1 MTHPDLLMFLDVESI
16 GLHGEGFAV
25 GWVVVNAAGEPQ
37 EAQCWSCPPNS
48 AEGSTSDRAWVAA
61 NVPPL
66 AVTHG
71 SPTALRAAFWSAWLG
86 WRERGAWLVADCP
99 WPVEANF
106 LSACV
111 RDQGPSAHWKGP
123 YPLLDVSTL
132 VMASGRDPRA
142 EGERST
148 EAERP
153 AHDPLA
159 DAYHSIRRWRESGA
173 SLAGFSKT

>member
-1 MTHPDLLMFLDVESI
+1 MFFDVESI

-25 GWVVVNAAGEPQ
+25 GWVVVDAVGTTL
-37 EAQCWSCPPNS
+37 EAQRWSCPPET
-48 AEGSTSDRAWVAA
+48 ATGEAADRAWVAA

-66 AVTHG
+66 PPTHAT
-71 SPTALRAAFWSAWLG
+71 PRELREAFWAVWLG

-99 WPVEANF
+99 WPVEAGF

-111 RDQGPSAHWKGP
+111 EDLGPSAHWQGP
-123 YPLLDVSTL
+123 YPLLDVSML
-132 VMASGRDPRA
+132 VAAAGRDPRA
-142 EGERST
+142 TLERLS

-159 DAYHSIRRWRESGA
+159 DAHNAVRRWRESCAVLG
-173 SLAGFSKT
+173 GVEFF